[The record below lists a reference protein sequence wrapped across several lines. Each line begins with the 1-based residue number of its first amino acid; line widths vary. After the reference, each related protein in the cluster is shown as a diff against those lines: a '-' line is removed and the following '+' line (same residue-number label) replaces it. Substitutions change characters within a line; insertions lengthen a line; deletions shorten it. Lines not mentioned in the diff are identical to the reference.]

1 MSARI
6 IGPLAL
12 VVVTL
17 AGCGGDNGREP
28 TIHPPYAGES
38 ASEGSANVPLI
49 PSPSGVASGKAEA
62 NKPGEVKKGAVPV
75 VPQTGAASH
84 KPAPATAA
92 PPPPPDNLG
101 LCKARHLVIRVVYQ
115 PTANLGATSALVAIT
130 NTGVSAC
137 ALTGWPTVALT
148 RNGLDVGVPTTNVS
162 KPGPPVGIGLSAGRS
177 AFAGLR
183 WKACAPTAITC
194 RTGSGLLVGAPGS
207 DPIRA
212 KLLGFPSK
220 QLRMGSLQ
228 IGAVQPTTTQIV
240 DW

>member
-1 MSARI
+1 MGSIDMSARI

-12 VVVTL
+12 LIVAV

-38 ASEGSANVPLI
+38 ASEGSVNAPLL
-49 PSPSGVASGKAEA
+49 PSPSGVA
-62 NKPGEVKKGAVPV
+62 PGAVKKGAVPV
-75 VPQTGAASH
+75 VPRTSTPPGKKA
-84 KPAPATAA
+84 PAPATAA
-92 PPPPPDNLG
+92 PPPPPDNLD
-101 LCKARHLVIRVVYQ
+101 LCKARHLMIRVVHQ
-115 PTANLGATSALVAIT
+115 PTADLGATSALVTIT
-130 NTGVSAC
+130 NTGVSTC

-162 KPGPPVGIGLSAGRS
+162 EPGPPVGMGLSAGRS

-183 WKACAPTAITC
+183 WKGCAPTAITC
-194 RTGSGLLVGAPGS
+194 RTGSGLLIGAPGA
-207 DPIRA
+207 DPVQA

-220 QLRMGSLQ
+220 QLRMGALQ
-228 IGAVQPTTTQIV
+228 IGAIQPTTTNIV